1 MLKCVATPIA
11 VYVFTSDFEG
21 RGLLFS
27 RYGYFDDVVEFVFE
41 DAVGFFDFG

>member
-1 MLKCVATPIA
+1 ML
-11 VYVFTSDFEG
+11 
-21 RGLLFS
+21 LLRLLCMFLLMILRVGGSFS